1 MAACGSV
8 ISCSPASFVGKIGSY
23 IGQTQPDFDSRT
35 YGYAKLSGMLRDL
48 RGLQFR
54 TDESS
59 RMFCR
64 KIPFLEL
71 VKLLDEAFNKFKS
84 AKGWANTEAVGK
96 YVKPRWNWEEF
107 GFESFPD
114 LLAKVDHVDVIDDSM
129 RMKPPADKSA

>member
-1 MAACGSV
+1 
-8 ISCSPASFVGKIGSY
+8 
-23 IGQTQPDFDSRT
+23 
-35 YGYAKLSGMLRDL
+35 MLRDL

>member
-1 MAACGSV
+1 
-8 ISCSPASFVGKIGSY
+8 
-23 IGQTQPDFDSRT
+23 
-35 YGYAKLSGMLRDL
+35 MLRDL

-84 AKGWANTEAVGK
+84 AKGWANTEAMASTSSRALELGGV
-96 YVKPRWNWEEF
+96 RLRII
-107 GFESFPD
+107 PD
-114 LLAKVDHVDVIDDSM
+114 LPKVDHVDVIDDSM
-129 RMKPPADKSA
+129 RMKPPAIKSA